1 MWWRQHLACT
11 PQCHRLVE
19 NLEAARTRHKVDVTI
34 RNPHASHLITT
45 ASKQQLH
52 AANEGVKEKKQKYSA
67 YIAEG
72 ERFFPL
78 AMETFG
84 GIHDQIR
91 EFVGLA
97 SWRVNNV
104 AYDSNTYT
112 APTFST
118 YWLQR
123 LSVTLW
129 RENAKMVHLVAQR
142 TRALRGEHGYHD
154 DVEPAGTLAAVAL
167 LSSCQEL
174 LFDRVLRCT
183 VCSAPS

>member
-104 AYDSNTYT
+104 AYDSNT
-112 APTFST
+112 
-118 YWLQR
+118 WLR
-123 LSVTLW
+123 
-129 RENAKMVHLVAQR
+129 
-142 TRALRGEHGYHD
+142 
-154 DVEPAGTLAAVAL
+154 
-167 LSSCQEL
+167 
-174 LFDRVLRCT
+174 
-183 VCSAPS
+183 SAPERCEVNMAIMTTWNQQVPWQLTLQMQTISTHMNSSRSSKKKKKKRACSSSFELSRIAF